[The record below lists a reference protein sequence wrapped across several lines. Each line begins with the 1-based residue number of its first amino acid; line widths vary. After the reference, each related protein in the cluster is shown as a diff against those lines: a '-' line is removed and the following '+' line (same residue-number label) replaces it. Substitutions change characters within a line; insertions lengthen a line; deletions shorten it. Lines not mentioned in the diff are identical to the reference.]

1 MMQWITIKMAIIGK
15 AGHKQ
20 DIFRVE
26 FVHLQCLCTPFLEN
40 LRSKIMRIRQQA
52 PFRCLKQ

>member
-26 FVHLQCLCTPFLEN
+26 FVHNEDKTTGPFQMFETVGFLD
-40 LRSKIMRIRQQA
+40 SV
-52 PFRCLKQ
+52 